1 MAGHTMH
8 SIQVQK
14 EVVSDGG
21 VEENQ
26 SVDAKYVVDDV
37 YGHKAV

>member
-14 EVVSDGG
+14 EVVTDGG
-21 VEENQ
+21 AENQ
-26 SVDAKYVVDDV
+26 SVDAKYVVDDDV